1 MIILGENEER
11 LLESSP
17 KTSATTTTAAA
28 TATTPGGSSEVVVVV
43 TAVGVAEEVNGDDEL
58 IMSPPRSP
66 NRSSSSLSSG
76 RGIVCDEKK
85 INEMT
90 SSLIDDYYWH
100 RLDRLDTLVAKQL
113 SDENDEDDHE
123 EEDLREFFNMPLDET
138 TFCCGPSGG
147 GNADQTPPL
156 PPPSLDETQNQ
167 LARRQAETNFKLML
181 LHLVGELMLDLY
193 SDRFDDVHHH
203 QSYSDL
209 VSYARIPPPP
219 TSTARQRKCHFK
231 SIFKGKS

>member
-1 MIILGENEER
+1 MIFLGENEER

-17 KTSATTTTAAA
+17 KTCTTSATTS
-28 TATTPGGSSEVVVVV
+28 GGSGVVVLV
-43 TAVGVAEEVNGDDEL
+43 TAVGGEVNGDNDEI

-66 NRSSSSLSSG
+66 NRSSLSSG
-76 RGIVCDEKK
+76 RGIVVCDEKK

-90 SSLIDDYYWH
+90 SSLIENYYWH
-100 RLDRLDTLVAKQL
+100 RLDRLDTLVAKQQ
-113 SDENDEDDHE
+113 SDANDQDDHE
-123 EEDLREFFNMPLDET
+123 EEQEEDLREFFNMQLDET
-138 TFCCGPSGG
+138 SFCCGGPSGG

-156 PPPSLDETQNQ
+156 PPPSLDETQIQ

-193 SDRFDDVHHH
+193 SDRFGDVYHR

-209 VSYARIPPPP
+209 VSYAQIPPPP

-231 SIFKGKS
+231 SIFRGKS